1 MRRLIG
7 FALIGLAAVA
17 VANAMVNPRP
27 AAPVAAPH
35 NIDFAKCNRLA
46 EVAGAAMALRQLGA
60 DESAAMAQ
68 GGSEA
73 QRIVSRAYAEPM
85 AASGDG
91 KALAARNFAD
101 SIKHECIRG

>member
-7 FALIGLAAVA
+7 FVLIGLAAVA
-17 VANAMVNPRP
+17 VANAMVNPHKP
-27 AAPVAAPH
+27 EPAPVAQ
-35 NIDFAKCNRLA
+35 IDFAKCNRLA
-46 EVAGAAMALRQLGA
+46 EIAGAAMALRQTGA

-68 GGSEA
+68 GGSAA
-73 QRIVSRAYAEPM
+73 QSIVARAYAEPI
-85 AASGDG
+85 AASGDA